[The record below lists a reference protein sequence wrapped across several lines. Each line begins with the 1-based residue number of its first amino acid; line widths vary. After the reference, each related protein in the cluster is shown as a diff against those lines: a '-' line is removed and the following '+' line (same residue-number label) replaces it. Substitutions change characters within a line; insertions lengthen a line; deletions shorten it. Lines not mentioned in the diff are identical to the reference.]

1 MYLWIKAFHLIAVV
15 CWFAALFYLPR
26 LYVYHAQARDA
37 GDHKAI
43 EYFKTMERKLYRG
56 IMMPSMIATLVLGI
70 WLLALVPSFMSM
82 GWMHLKLT
90 MVVLLVGSN
99 ASKMRCLA
107 LLTGSKV
114 EFWSL
119 LGILSSD
126 LDENRWKL
134 FLQRLPELFKPSR
147 TFKNLRNPTI

>member
-37 GDHKAI
+37 DDHKAI

-90 MVVLLVGSN
+90 MVVLLVGYHHACGLYLKQFAADTCKRTSRYFRFFN
-99 ASKMRCLA
+99 EVPVLMLVVIVIC
-107 LLTGSKV
+107 V
-114 EFWSL
+114 
-119 LGILSSD
+119 IV
-126 LDENRWKL
+126 
-134 FLQRLPELFKPSR
+134 KP
-147 TFKNLRNPTI
+147 F